1 MMPPICC
8 VCSRRQHAVRI
19 HDIILDV
26 SEELPDYLSIP
37 WNDWKSLF
45 PNHEFL
51 FADLRLN
58 GLVLDPD
65 GL

>member
-1 MMPPICC
+1 MMPPICY
-8 VCSRRQHAVRI
+8 VCSRRQHAVRLYNII
-19 HDIILDV
+19 HDV

-37 WNDWKSLF
+37 WNDCKSLF
-45 PNHEFL
+45 PNDEFL
-51 FADLRLN
+51 FADPRLN